1 MLLDKFDKASTLI
14 AILFSFLFFSFLF
27 VGLVPQNSNVKPSNH
42 QHLNESACFICLIF
56 VRVKKDL
63 LKLL

>member
-1 MLLDKFDKASTLI
+1 MFLDKIDKASTLI
-14 AILFSFLFFSFLF
+14 AILFFLFFSFLF

-42 QHLNESACFICLIF
+42 QHLNESACFSCLIF
-56 VRVKKDL
+56 VRVKSDL